1 MSQITNHPRCS
12 LFAPASRLAL
22 AWIFGVL
29 ITLGVAGCGGGG
41 AGPEPLDQPS
51 SQTEPARPFP
61 AYQISVSG
69 FSDAAALVSL
79 DGADIAL
86 TSYAEGAKAN
96 LRFTC
101 RGCNLLIT
109 IGGAHGLA
117 NQDIPFS
124 FGSISREN
132 VLPIEV
138 LDRASGARK
147 SLRLLSLPADYPA
160 HSAKSTGVQE
170 PGDLYLATFSAFG
183 AFGTTGA
190 ATSASFAQILRPD
203 GSLRYY
209 RRDQLFLDFKKTTLT
224 DGSVRLSL
232 YDGWKGQIRVMNASF
247 DLLALLPLPKLP
259 GSDSQTY
266 DVHDHLLL
274 SDTTYALASLEN
286 KTVMDVPGRV
296 GIPTKVAAFGFQFIR
311 DGTTAFSWQ
320 SSDHPELY
328 ACSTAGN
335 AYGAQSTQP
344 YADYVHFNSMEIDKD
359 GNYLFSMRHLD
370 ALLKVNSVDGSIMW
384 ILGGPCDQF
393 GLAASQKFSHQH
405 FARRLWDGRI
415 GLFDNGNGKAPLR
428 SRILALNLD
437 EGSRRLA
444 TGDPV
449 RPGFAEFL
457 PASSPLGLPQGPSS
471 AMGSA
476 QFFPSGKI
484 LVGWGVPASGGP
496 SAGVTE
502 FDAATGVPTFELSF
516 DQSLPLVSYRAVKYR

>member
-1 MSQITNHPRCS
+1 MSSC
-12 LFAPASRLAL
+12 LVLASRRAL
-22 AWIFGVL
+22 GWIFGVL

-41 AGPEPLDQPS
+41 AGGAGPEPLDQPS
-51 SQTEPARPFP
+51 SQTGPAAPFP
-61 AYQISVSG
+61 EYQISVSG
-69 FSDAAALVSL
+69 FSDAAALVSP
-79 DGADIAL
+79 DGADVAL
-86 TSYAEGAKAN
+86 TTYAGGAKAN

-109 IGGAHGLA
+109 IGSARGLA

-124 FGSISREN
+124 FGSISRDS
-132 VLPIEV
+132 VLPV
-138 LDRASGARK
+138 KLLDRASGARK
-147 SLRLLSLPADYPA
+147 TLHLHSLPADYPA
-160 HSAKSTGVQE
+160 HSAKSTGAQE
-170 PGDLYLATFSAFG
+170 PGDLYVATFVAFG
-183 AFGTTGA
+183 GTSGA

-209 RRDQLFLDFKKTTLT
+209 RRDQLFLDFKKTTLP

-232 YDGWKGQIRVMNASF
+232 YDGWKGQVRVMNESF
-247 DLLALLPLPKLP
+247 DILALLPLPKLP

-266 DVHDHLLL
+266 DVHDHILL
-274 SDTTYALASLEN
+274 SDASYALASLEN
-286 KTVMDVPGRV
+286 KTVMDMPGRV

-311 DGTTAFSWQ
+311 DGATAFSWQ

-328 ACSTAGN
+328 ACATAGN
-335 AYGAQSTQP
+335 AYGAQTPQP
-344 YADYVHFNSMEIDKD
+344 YADYMHFNSMQIDTD

-393 GLAASQKFSHQH
+393 GLTASQKFSHQH

-415 GLFDNGNGKAPLR
+415 GLFDNGNSNGKAPLR
-428 SRILALNLD
+428 TRILALNLD

-444 TGDPV
+444 TGDPA
-449 RPGFAEFL
+449 RPGFAEFF
-457 PASSPLGLPQGPSS
+457 PANSLLGLPQGLSS

-484 LVGWGVPASGGP
+484 LVGWGLPASGGP